1 MEYIHYALSQN
12 VNYVSQKGSEDIPFT
27 ETIMNALVG
36 GPLISLRDFMVAI
49 LNMQGLVVGTAVIKL
64 GSTILLI
71 LGTSEWWPLT
81 VKSKV
86 EMIATENRKAKEREY
101 LSMSDLIQQA
111 NRPWCYKGHDKFTG
125 NDGVSKIV

>member
-12 VNYVSQKGSEDIPFT
+12 VNYVSQKGSEDTPFT

>member
-1 MEYIHYALSQN
+1 MECIHYALSQN
-12 VNYVSQKGSEDIPFT
+12 VDCVSQKGSEDTPFT
-27 ETIMNALVG
+27 ETIMNALAG
-36 GPLISLRDFMVAI
+36 GPLISLRDFTVAI
-49 LNMQGLVVGTAVIKL
+49 LNMQGLVVGTAAIKL
-64 GSTILLI
+64 GSIILLI

-86 EMIATENRKAKEREY
+86 EMIATENRKAKETEY
-101 LSMSDLIQQA
+101 LSMSDVIQQA